1 MGLTRPSGTCKI
13 GSDDGRRSGSAVVDP
28 NNKVYGT
35 DNLFVVDASIIPSIT
50 TNHPLGMVVTIAE
63 RAFDRIN
70 ALRQPTANR
79 QGSQCGGIAW
89 TGSFACPAG
98 LECVRESDSVS
109 RVSSAHISHAR
120 GDVC

>member
-1 MGLTRPSGTCKI
+1 M
-13 GSDDGRRSGSAVVDP
+13 
-28 NNKVYGT
+28 YGT
-35 DNLFVVDASIIPSIT
+35 DNLFVVDASIIPAIT
-50 TNHPLGMVVTIAE
+50 TNHPLGMIVAIAE

-79 QGSQCGGIAW
+79 AGSQCGGNAW

-109 RVSSAHISHAR
+109 RVGSSHVTCGCRI
-120 GDVC
+120 VC